1 MGSDKENMAK
11 VSKPP
16 FPLKKKVRSKTF
28 TKKETPK
35 AEKHG

>member
-1 MGSDKENMAK
+1 MAK

-16 FPLKKKVRSKTF
+16 FPLVKKVRSKTF

-35 AEKHG
+35 AVPHG